1 MKRNIIRGINI
12 FLCLGIILISALL
25 VRVYLTSRYMP
36 LFTKEESKVKQ
47 GLFNSRPPDRFSDL
61 GAILKSGMFSPK
73 GRLTLIDLSKKD
85 NITTGNTASKIS
97 SADSSITLI
106 GTVVSLLGNNYAIF
120 EERGSNRQ
128 EVFKKGAMVFNAG
141 ILTGIEKERAYLSI
155 GGKTTSFPMPTVEIN
170 NLPIKEG
177 IQKKNA
183 ALGRSRNNRSL
194 VVSKKTGEREWIVD
208 QRALSKTLEN
218 MGKVLTD
225 ARLLPY
231 SKGGKINGF
240 RLTQVKPRGIFGL
253 IGLKNGDIILRVN
266 DYEIDSPEKGMQLL
280 TGLRGESRITLDII
294 RGGKPI
300 KLNYQIR

>member
-1 MKRNIIRGINI
+1 
-12 FLCLGIILISALL
+12 
-25 VRVYLTSRYMP
+25 
-36 LFTKEESKVKQ
+36 
-47 GLFNSRPPDRFSDL
+47 
-61 GAILKSGMFSPK
+61 
-73 GRLTLIDLSKKD
+73 
-85 NITTGNTASKIS
+85 
-97 SADSSITLI
+97 
-106 GTVVSLLGNNYAIF
+106 
-120 EERGSNRQ
+120 
-128 EVFKKGAMVFNAG
+128 MVFNAG